1 MSEENS
7 SQEKFLTFTL
17 GSEFFA
23 LNIYSVREILDMT
36 EITRIPQAPHFM
48 RGVVNVRG
56 NAVPVIDLRLKFG
69 LGAIETTLNTRI
81 IIVEIQ
87 RDEEVSVIGA
97 IADSVKEV
105 LEIESHQIDAPPKM
119 GAKIKVDF
127 IRGIGKRNDKFI
139 LLLDIAKVFSEEEL
153 TSMTGMEAPA
163 PAALDPECIAA

>member
-1 MSEENS
+1 MSEEAS

-81 IIVEIQ
+81 IIIEIE
-87 RDEEVSVIGA
+87 REDEVSVIGA

-105 LEIESHQIDAPPKM
+105 LEIESHLIDQPPKM
-119 GAKIKVDF
+119 GAKIKTDF

-139 LLLDIAKVFSEEEL
+139 LLLDIGKVFSEDEL
-153 TSMTGMEAPA
+153 TSLSGMESPVRV
-163 PAALDPECIAA
+163 DQGQESIAA